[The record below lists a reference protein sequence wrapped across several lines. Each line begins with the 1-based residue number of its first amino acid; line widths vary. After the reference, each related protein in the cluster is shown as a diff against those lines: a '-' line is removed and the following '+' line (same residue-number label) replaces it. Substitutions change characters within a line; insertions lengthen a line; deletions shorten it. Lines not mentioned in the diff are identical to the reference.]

1 MADEKVVKQLV
12 DRLSTEDLTGQEL
25 AAEQI
30 RQACTAIRP
39 HQLLH
44 NIICLL
50 VCLSCRDLVQG
61 HEQYCAA
68 FAQQG
73 AIEPLVGLLDADSKD
88 LSLTIAQSIACMVQH
103 ASACTGIR

>member
-1 MADEKVVKQLV
+1 M
-12 DRLSTEDLTGQEL
+12 
-25 AAEQI
+25 
-30 RQACTAIRP
+30 
-39 HQLLH
+39 
-44 NIICLL
+44 
-50 VCLSCRDLVQG
+50 QG
-61 HEQYCAA
+61 HEQYCVA